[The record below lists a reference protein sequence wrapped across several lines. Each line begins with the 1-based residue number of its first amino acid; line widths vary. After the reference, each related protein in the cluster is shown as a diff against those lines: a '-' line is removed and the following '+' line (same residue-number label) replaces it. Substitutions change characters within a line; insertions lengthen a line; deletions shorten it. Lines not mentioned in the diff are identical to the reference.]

1 LAAKVIVTVE
11 SMEEE
16 GYHLMVCAAYV
27 AKKEELK
34 DIITHSEKKIE

>member
-1 LAAKVIVTVE
+1 MAAKILVIVE

-16 GYHLMVCAAYV
+16 GYHLMVYAACV

-34 DIITHSEKKIE
+34 DITTHSEKKIE